1 LSAQLIAHLRDQSL
15 LLVLD
20 NLEHLLDRESV
31 MDNLARQILV
41 QAPGIKLLVTSR
53 ERLKLDAEWVVDLG
67 GLTLPVTN
75 ARRRI
80 DAADAVRLFVDRARH
95 LDPHFALDTGSRAA
109 VVQICQRL
117 EGLPLA
123 IELAASWTRVLTLP
137 EITDE
142 IGRALDFLSQDH
154 HDTPA
159 RHRSLRAA
167 LDHSWRLLNR
177 MEQHTMAQL
186 SIFQGGCDRE
196 AIQEVTGAT
205 LPLLNALIDKSL
217 VQCARLRGVMRYTLH
232 ELVRQYAVERL
243 AADPT
248 EHQRPPR
255 AATPPSMPHCFNAR
269 SQRKP
274 ARRLLRRGGS

>member
-1 LSAQLIAHLRDQSL
+1 
-15 LLVLD
+15 
-20 NLEHLLDRESV
+20 
-31 MDNLARQILV
+31 M
-41 QAPGIKLLVTSR
+41 
-53 ERLKLDAEWVVDLG
+53 
-67 GLTLPVTN
+67 
-75 ARRRI
+75 
-80 DAADAVRLFVDRARH
+80 RLFVDRAQH
-95 LDPHFALDTGSRAA
+95 LDRDFALDSGSRAA

-177 MEQHTMAQL
+177 IEQRAVAQL

-217 VQCARLRGVMRYTLH
+217 VQRARLRGVTRYTLH
-232 ELVRQYAVERL
+232 ELVRQYAAERL
-243 AADPT
+243 ADRSARSIR
-248 EHQRPPR
+248 RPP
-255 AATPPSMPHCFNAR
+255 AATPPSMPSCSSAR
-269 SQRKP
+269 SPR
-274 ARRLLRRGGS
+274 